1 MHTYLDAKI
10 MAKALRQ
17 ALAERDIAL
26 SHSDCLELVARQYG
40 FANWNMLAARIDAAK
55 LPQLELPEGWMVS
68 HPAPELYRIG
78 LDPALPG
85 VSLIAAVPG
94 AQIPPGQTG
103 VLMQSINASP
113 FRGHRL
119 RFSAELRTEE
129 AGSGSIWMRIDPA
142 AGRHLRFDN
151 MLQRGDDAALRGSI
165 DWREVEIVLDVP
177 EAAASIH
184 YGMLLVG
191 EGRLWARNLRIEPVD
206 GDSPVTASRPFL
218 PGPTNL
224 GFATRRLNG

>member
-1 MHTYLDAKI
+1 MHTFLDAKI

-40 FANWNMLAARIDAAK
+40 FANWNVLAARIDAAT
-55 LPQLELPEGWMVS
+55 LPQLDLPDGWVIS

-78 LDPALPG
+78 LDPAQPG

-94 AQIPPGQTG
+94 AIIPPGQTG
-103 VLMQSINASP
+103 VMMQSIDASP
-113 FRGHRL
+113 FRGHKL
-119 RFSAELRTEE
+119 RFSAELRTAE

-142 AGRHLRFDN
+142 QGRYLRFDN
-151 MLQRGDDAALRGSI
+151 MLQRGDDAALHGDS
-165 DWREVEIVLDVP
+165 DWKAVEIVLDVP
-177 EAAASIH
+177 EAGASIH

-206 GDSPVTASRPFL
+206 GDSPVTAWRPFL

-224 GFATRRLNG
+224 GFAAGRLNG